1 MKIALVTCSF
11 LPEIGG
17 ASYVVHHLAQQW
29 AIQGHEICVIN
40 ATSDRATEPGAL
52 YTVKKYSVHRGSSR
66 FGEHSILF
74 LWYYRKVINK
84 LLADFNPDYISGHFA
99 YPVAIWLSMIKPL
112 RKFLI
117 TCHGSEIEKSQRPR
131 NTFNVDALLA
141 EALNKSHGV
150 VAISKHQSS
159 ILHELGVNSSKVHYI
174 PNGVDTKRFG
184 SMVKFDLRAR
194 FGIPGDAMVIL
205 SVGSGRPI
213 KSFDAGIK
221 AFVKLHMQLSN
232 TYYVII
238 GRNTD
243 KWFPLAQ
250 ELGVAE
256 NVIFCDG
263 LYGDELIGAYQQ
275 ADIFFSPSIQE
286 GCPLVVL
293 EAMASGLPVLATDIS
308 GSQDLIKTGINGI
321 VVKPG
326 NVDEMASAL
335 YRIAGDTALR
345 KQFSSANAVKA
356 ISYDWYAVSS
366 RYLELMKSP

>member
-11 LPEIGG
+11 LPEVGG

-29 AIQGHEICVIN
+29 SLQGHEVCVIN
-40 ATSDRATEPGAL
+40 ATSDRATESDAL
-52 YTVKKYSVHRGSSR
+52 YTVKKYSIPRGSDR

-74 LWYYRKVINK
+74 LWYYRRVISK
-84 LLADFNPDYISGHFA
+84 LLSDFNPDYISGHFA
-99 YPVAIWLSMIKPL
+99 YPVAIWLSIINPL

-117 TCHGSEIEKSQRPR
+117 TCHGSEIERSQRPR
-131 NTFNVDALLA
+131 NTFNIDALLA
-141 EALNKSHGV
+141 EALNKSQGV
-150 VAISKHQSS
+150 VAISRHQGS
-159 ILHELGVNSSKVHYI
+159 ILQELGVNSSKVHYI
-174 PNGVDTKRFG
+174 PNGVETNRFG
-184 SMVKFDLRAR
+184 NMVDLDIRAR
-194 FGIPGDAMVIL
+194 FGIPGDAIVIL

-221 AFVKLHMQLSN
+221 AFVKFHMQLANS
-232 TYYVII
+232 YYVII
-238 GRNTD
+238 GRNTN
-243 KWFPLAQ
+243 KLSPLAQ

-256 NVIFCDG
+256 NVIFCEG
-263 LYGDELIGAYQQ
+263 LYGDELTGAYQQ

-326 NVDEMASAL
+326 NIDEMASAL
-335 YRIAGDTALR
+335 YRIAADTSLR
-345 KQFSSANAVKA
+345 KQFASANAVKA
-356 ISYDWYAVSS
+356 KSYDWYAVSC
-366 RYLELMKSP
+366 RYWELMKSL